1 MCEGNL
7 VIIGELIKMCV
18 GVCVSGD
25 MHACVC
31 MMYMNA
37 WV

>member
-1 MCEGNL
+1 
-7 VIIGELIKMCV
+7 MCV